1 MRTVR
6 DPSGATW
13 ICLELPEV
21 PVEQR
26 PAEALTTGPV
36 VAIECNSGADRVIA
50 LVAPGWDEA
59 LDDTA
64 LLAVI
69 RPDQR
74 PPAAP

>member
-21 PVEQR
+21 PVDQR
-26 PAEALTTGPV
+26 SAEALASAPV

-59 LDDTA
+59 LDDAA
-64 LLAVI
+64 LLSVI
-69 RPDQR
+69 RPDLR
-74 PPAAP
+74 PPATT

>member
-21 PVEQR
+21 PADSQAAAAGQPE
-26 PAEALTTGPV
+26 PV

-59 LDDTA
+59 LSDA
-64 LLAVI
+64 GLLQVI
-69 RPDQR
+69 TGRR
-74 PPAAP
+74 S